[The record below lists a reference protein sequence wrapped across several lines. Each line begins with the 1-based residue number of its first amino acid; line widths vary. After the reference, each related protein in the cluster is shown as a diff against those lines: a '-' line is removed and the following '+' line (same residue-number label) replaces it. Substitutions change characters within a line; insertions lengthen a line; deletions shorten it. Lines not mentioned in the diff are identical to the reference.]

1 MLRSNS
7 KSLGNH
13 VVSPEEE
20 TEQEKDISILK
31 KIPLVVADVWQQHSR
46 TWGMHCL
53 CRQCYCMH
61 VWLSIVVKIIFSSNA
76 WLFQNTYSRQILLFK
91 RPWSQ
96 SCVVENELTVRRI
109 GE

>member
-46 TWGMHCL
+46 T
-53 CRQCYCMH
+53 
-61 VWLSIVVKIIFSSNA
+61 
-76 WLFQNTYSRQILLFK
+76 
-91 RPWSQ
+91 
-96 SCVVENELTVRRI
+96 
-109 GE
+109 